1 MRLQGGSQVSSLM
14 ERLRVDDSLPLEVR
28 LVGNIIEQSQHR
40 IEGANFDVRKHLLEY
55 DDVLNQQRAQI
66 YSQRDRTFLKEDLS
80 DNISEMLE
88 EEVKQ
93 RVEIGLADEEGPW
106 KLIAWLEQV
115 QPPFMSGDRLFP
127 SFGLSLILKE
137 LTMESGSLL
146 PEEQEFAP
154 AIEELV
160 ARAIEAENAHHLR
173 AVRDLIE

>member
-1 MRLQGGSQVSSLM
+1 MRLQGGSQVSNLM

-88 EEVKQ
+88 QEVKQ
-93 RVEIGLADEEGPW
+93 RVEVGLADEEDPW

-115 QPPFMSGDRLFP
+115 QPPFMSGHRLFP

-137 LTMESGSLL
+137 LNKSEDFKEGALDIIT
-146 PEEQEFAP
+146 
-154 AIEELV
+154 
-160 ARAIEAENAHHLR
+160 RAIDAENAHHLR
-173 AVRDLIE
+173 AIEDLLEKTEE